1 MSRNKFSL
9 RRQLLLWLTIPLIA
23 FWLAGSALSYY
34 VAVHY
39 ADTLIDRT
47 LMQSARSLLYL
58 IRPEIGGLEVDFA
71 RVYRLLQTEDPNEV
85 FYYAVTAVDG
95 SMVLGNRRLPLP
107 EEIRKDGHGQQVI
120 FTDTTIDDTPV
131 RIATMVMPIA
141 YKDSSRILALQIAK
155 GMESRKVLYR
165 NILIGITLPLSALT
179 LLIAY
184 MVWLGIG
191 RGLRPLARLQD
202 LAESRDPQ
210 DLSPLEMENA
220 PQEVSGLTRA
230 LNHLLKSTEESIGR
244 QRRFIAD
251 AAHQLR
257 TPLAGLKSQTE
268 LAMRETTPEA
278 LRERL
283 NMVHT
288 SATRSIHLVNQLLTL
303 ARSEPG
309 SNQGI
314 PTIRM
319 DLARQI
325 RELTAEA
332 VPRALANDLDLGC
345 DCALTEAWMEG
356 NSALL
361 RELFVNLVENAIKYT
376 HKGGSITVR
385 LNDVAGEYVVEVE
398 DNGPG
403 IPDVDKQRVFERF
416 YRRNQD
422 GNGCGL
428 GMAIVREIAER
439 HQGQVVL
446 LDAEP
451 QGLIVRVTLPH
462 D

>member
-9 RRQLLLWLTIPLIA
+9 RRQLLLWLTIPLVV

-39 ADTLIDRT
+39 ADTLIDRA

-58 IRPEIGGLEVDFA
+58 IRPEMGGLEVDFA

-85 FYYAVTAVDG
+85 FYYAVTGIDG
-95 SMVLGNRRLPLP
+95 TMLLGNRRLPLP
-107 EEIRKDGHGQQVI
+107 EEISKDGSDQQVI
-120 FTDTTIDDTPV
+120 YTDTTIDGAPV
-131 RIATMVMPIA
+131 RIATMVLPIA

-165 NILIGITLPLSALT
+165 NILIGITFPLSALT

-191 RGLRPLARLQD
+191 RGLRPLARLQSI
-202 LAESRDPQ
+202 AESRAPQ
-210 DLSPLEMENA
+210 DLSPLELENA

-230 LNHLLKSTEESIGR
+230 LNHLLESTEESIGR

-268 LAMRETTPEA
+268 LAMRETSPEG

-309 SNQGI
+309 NRQGI
-314 PTIRM
+314 PKVRM
-319 DLARQI
+319 DLAKQI

-345 DCALTEAWMEG
+345 DCALPEAWIEA

-376 HKGGSITVR
+376 QKGGSITVR
-385 LNDVAGEYVVEVE
+385 LNDLAGAYVVEVE

-403 IPDVDKQRVFERF
+403 IPDADKQRVFERF

-439 HQGQVVL
+439 HQGQVIL
-446 LDAEP
+446 QDAKP